1 MLYFHH
7 IARVVNV
14 GDRTKDTNMVRN
26 THTGYTERRMRVI
39 GGMGA
44 LAIALTLA
52 GCGSDGGSSV
62 GSYGFPQVTQ
72 DDKTPIT
79 VWVDS
84 DRSSAVDA
92 FKKANPGVKLN
103 VVTYDGS
110 ANGSNSFR
118 TKMQLFDRAG
128 SGWPDVVFSTQNNDA
143 AWASQKS
150 NGKQAFAA
158 TLNSG
163 LVPKAT
169 LDSFTQGSLAPCTV
183 EGKVYCLRNDL
194 AQVVLWYNKSLL
206 DKFGYS
212 VPTTWEEYQAIGEK
226 VAKEHPG
233 YIVGA
238 VGDAWTPEVFFWGS
252 KCQAND
258 ITGPKSVTV
267 NTDSTECKRAASMLD
282 TLIKNGT
289 TPNVSVFTPEFLKKY
304 SDKVLLMPGPAW
316 YAGAI
321 FNNPQ
326 SLNVPSG
333 QLGVA
338 APLAWQG
345 DTPVTGNVGGGTW
358 FISSHS
364 KNLKAAEKFAEFV
377 TTADDYQVNVAPGY
391 PAYAPA
397 ADKWIKKQESSG
409 YYATNLQALT
419 KAGAQIWT
427 GWGSGV
433 FSQEAIWAKTITPA
447 IAGGKSLVDLL
458 PEWETAIKNQ
468 AQVNGYTVK

>member
-1 MLYFHH
+1 MGG
-7 IARVVNV
+7 IARSL
-14 GDRTKDTNMVRN
+14 
-26 THTGYTERRMRVI
+26 RVI
-39 GGMGA
+39 GGAGVLAVA
-44 LAIALTLA
+44 LALA
-52 GCGSDGGSSV
+52 ACGGGSKGGGDSA
-62 GSYGFPQVTQ
+62 GSYGFPQVAQ
-72 DDKTPIT
+72 DDKAEIT
-79 VWVDS
+79 VWVDA
-84 DRSSAVDA
+84 DRSGAADA
-92 FKKANPGVKLN
+92 FKKANPDVPIK

-158 TLNSG
+158 VLGGG

-169 LDSFTQGSLAPCTV
+169 LDGFTPGSLGPCTV

-206 DKFGYS
+206 TKFGYA
-212 VPTTWEEYQAIGEK
+212 VPTTWEEYQALGEK
-226 VAKEHPG
+226 VAQEHPG
-233 YIVGA
+233 YIVGT

-252 KCQAND
+252 KCQANGV
-258 ITGPKSVTV
+258 TGPTTVTV
-267 NTDSTECKRAASMLD
+267 NTDTTECKRAASMLD

-289 TPNVSVFTPEFLKKY
+289 TPNVSVVTPEFVRKY
-304 SDKVLLMPGPAW
+304 AGKVLAMPGPAW

-326 SLNVPSG
+326 SLNVPKG

-338 APLAWQG
+338 PPPAWAG
-345 DTPVTGNVGGGTW
+345 DSAVTGNVGGGTW

-364 KNLKAAEKFAEFV
+364 KNLRAAEKLVEFV

-391 PAYAPA
+391 PAFAAA
-397 ADKWIKKQESSG
+397 ADKWVKRQEASG
-409 YYATNLQALT
+409 YYATDLRPVVQAGS
-419 KAGAQIWT
+419 AIWD
-427 GWGSGV
+427 GWGSGI
-433 FSQEAIWAKTITPA
+433 FSQEAIWAKTVTPG

-458 PEWETAIKNQ
+458 PAWETAIKNQ
-468 AQVNGYTVK
+468 ARVDGYTVK

>member
-1 MLYFHH
+1 MLHSTH
-7 IARVVNV
+7 V
-14 GDRTKDTNMVRN
+14 GGIK
-26 THTGYTERRMRVI
+26 RRMHMI
-39 GGMGA
+39 GGVGA

-52 GCGSDGGSSV
+52 GCGSDGGSSA

-72 DDKTPIT
+72 DDKAAIT

-84 DRSSAVDA
+84 DRSGAVDA

-110 ANGSNSFR
+110 SNGSNSFR
-118 TKMQLFDRAG
+118 TKIQLFDRAG

-158 TLNSG
+158 VLNGG
-163 LVPKAT
+163 LVPKNT
-169 LDSFTQGSLAPCTV
+169 LDNFTQGSLSPCTV

-212 VPTTWEEYQAIGEK
+212 VPATWEEYRALGEK
-226 VAKEHPG
+226 VAQEHPG
-233 YIVGA
+233 YIVGT

-252 KCQAND
+252 KCQANG

-267 NTDSTECKRAASMLD
+267 HIDSTECKRAASMLD
-282 TLIKNGT
+282 VLIKNGT
-289 TPNVSVFTPEFLKKY
+289 TPNVSVFTPEFVKKY
-304 SDKVLLMPGPAW
+304 SGKVLLMPGPAW

-326 SLNVPSG
+326 SLKVPAG

-338 APLAWQG
+338 APPAWQG
-345 DTPVTGNVGGGTW
+345 DSAVTGNVGGGTW

-364 KNLKAAEKFAEFV
+364 KNLKAAEKFLEFV
-377 TTADDYQVNVAPGY
+377 TTADDYQVNLAPGY

-409 YYATNLQALT
+409 YYATDLQALI
-419 KAGAQIWT
+419 KAGSQIWS

-447 IAGGKSLVDLL
+447 IAGGKNLVDLL

>member
-1 MLYFHH
+1 MVDSTK
-7 IARVVNV
+7 AGRTRRWMGTV
-14 GDRTKDTNMVRN
+14 GT
-26 THTGYTERRMRVI
+26 
-39 GGMGA
+39 GA
-44 LAIALTLA
+44 LAIALTVA
-52 GCGSDGGSSV
+52 GCSSSGGTTSGSNGA
-62 GSYGFPQVTQ
+62 PQAAQ
-72 DDKTPIT
+72 DDKAPIT
-79 VWVDS
+79 VWVDA
-84 DRSSAVDA
+84 DRSGAVDA
-92 FKKANPGVKLN
+92 YKKANPDVKLD

-118 TKMQLFDRAG
+118 TKVQLFDQAN

-158 TLNSG
+158 VLSDG
-163 LVPKAT
+163 LVPQST
-169 LDSFTQGSLAPCTV
+169 LDNFTKGSLTPCTV

-212 VPTTWEEYQAIGEK
+212 LPTTWEEYQALGEK
-226 VAKEHPG
+226 VAQEHPG

-238 VGDAWTPEVFFWGS
+238 AGDAWTPEVYMWGS
-252 KCQAND
+252 KCQANGV
-258 ITGPKSVTV
+258 TGPKAVTV
-267 NTDSTECKRAASMLD
+267 STGTTECKRAASMLD

-289 TPNVSVFTPEFLKKY
+289 VPTVSVFTPEFVKKY
-304 SDKVLLMPGPAW
+304 SDKVLMIPGPAW

-326 SLNVPSG
+326 SLNVPAG
-333 QLGVA
+333 QLAAA
-338 APLAWQG
+338 APLAWKG
-345 DTPVTGNVGGGTW
+345 ETAVTGNVGGGTW
-358 FISSHS
+358 FVSSHS
-364 KNLKAAEKFAEFV
+364 KNLKAAEKFVEFV
-377 TTADDYQVNVAPGY
+377 TTADDYQVNLAPGY

-409 YYATNLQALT
+409 YYAGDLRSLV
-419 KAGAQIWT
+419 KAGSEIWS
-427 GWGSGV
+427 GWGSGI
-433 FSQEAIWAKTITPA
+433 FSQEAIWAKTVTPA
-447 IAGGKSLVDLL
+447 IASGKSLVALL